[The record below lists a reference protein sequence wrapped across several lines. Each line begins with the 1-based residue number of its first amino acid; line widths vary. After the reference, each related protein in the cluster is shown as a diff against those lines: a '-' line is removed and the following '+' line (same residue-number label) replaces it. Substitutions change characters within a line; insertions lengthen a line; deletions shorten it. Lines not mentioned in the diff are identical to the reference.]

1 MEFKKNIISDENV
14 KGVLEDMCILGS
26 IMKEEILEEKQKNPE
41 KFISIEEAAKEENKE
56 NGIFCLRI
64 VAQTL
69 ENMGITTAIEKDES
83 NDEKSKDISNT
94 VLQFMMNGMM
104 EKKKYD
110 FHFDLGEERNNEL
123 LTNKK
128 EQKNFNQKLKKKLSI
143 EYNVPEDTIIV
154 TNAQRG
160 SYRVQVIFEKEDF
173 NKKDID
179 IKTLANNCNDNE
191 FKELKYL
198 KDIQSSL
205 IMEGCKLSA
214 NMLDSR
220 VNRESGQGEG
230 EKRGGFD
237 YYPPKGWKG
246 FGLKVWDRYDNGNND
261 WLEFNGNP
269 NEWAVAYHGI
279 GCKLGSTVEMATN
292 NIIQGGFKAG
302 EGQAYEYDHNDN
314 PRYKK
319 DNSQNDYSNL
329 IGVGVYCSPNPAVME
344 QYAGYAA
351 KKASANGKNYLM
363 GFMMRVKPDKIRYS
377 NSKKD
382 YWVLDGTTNEMRPY
396 RIMVKEIQ

>member
-1 MEFKKNIISDENV
+1 M
-14 KGVLEDMCILGS
+14 
-26 IMKEEILEEKQKNPE
+26 
-41 KFISIEEAAKEENKE
+41 
-56 NGIFCLRI
+56 
-64 VAQTL
+64 
-69 ENMGITTAIEKDES
+69 
-83 NDEKSKDISNT
+83 
-94 VLQFMMNGMM
+94 
-104 EKKKYD
+104 
-110 FHFDLGEERNNEL
+110 
-123 LTNKK
+123 
-128 EQKNFNQKLKKKLSI
+128 
-143 EYNVPEDTIIV
+143 PEDSIIV

-173 NKKDID
+173 NKIDID

-205 IMEGCKLSA
+205 IMEGCKLSP

-220 VNRESGQGEG
+220 GNRESGWGEG

-302 EGQAYEYDHNDN
+302 KAQAYADKHNDN
-314 PRYKK
+314 PRYNKG
-319 DNSQNDYSNL
+319 NSQYDYSNL
-329 IGVGVYCSPNPAVME
+329 IGVGVYCSPNPAVMGD
-344 QYAGYAA
+344 YAGYA
-351 KKASANGKNYLM
+351 SAN
-363 GFMMRVKPDKIRYS
+363 
-377 NSKKD
+377 
-382 YWVLDGTTNEMRPY
+382 
-396 RIMVKEIQ
+396 